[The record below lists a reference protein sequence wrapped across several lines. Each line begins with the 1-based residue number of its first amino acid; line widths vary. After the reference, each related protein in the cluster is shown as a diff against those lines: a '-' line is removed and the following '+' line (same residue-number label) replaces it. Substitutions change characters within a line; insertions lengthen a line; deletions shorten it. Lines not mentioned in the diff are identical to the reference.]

1 MYYRTY
7 DLPWAG
13 AALDDKRFRSILLWV
28 AAVTLLFAIVVPV
41 LPVRDPST
49 VAEPPPLPP
58 RLARLIIERSKP
70 VPPPPPPVVEKKPDE
85 VKPVETP
92 KPEPKPEP
100 KLAEKPPVET
110 PKPPPVEAPAPDRNR
125 ARERAQAAGVLALAD
140 ELADLRSEVSVAQLD
155 RKPTIASPGDA
166 VRAERA
172 MITTNAAASS
182 GGINTASLSRNTGGA
197 ALAARESTRVESRVE
212 AETRDAVEA
221 TRVSGDRAT
230 ASRSREEIEM
240 VFDRNKSAIFA
251 LYNRAL
257 RKDPGLEGKIVLTIT
272 IEPDGTVSACDVVSS
287 DLDAPDLEKRLV
299 RRVKLF
305 RFEARDVATV
315 TTTKPIDFFPA

>member
-7 DLPWAG
+7 DLPWAAG
-13 AALDDKRFRSILLWV
+13 ALEDKRFRSILLWV
-28 AAVTLLFAIVVPV
+28 TAVSMLLALVVPV
-41 LPVRDPST
+41 LPVRDNSRS
-49 VAEPPPLPP
+49 AEPPPLPP

-70 VPPPPPPVVEKKPDE
+70 VPPPPPPVVEPKKEEPKAE
-85 VKPVETP
+85 EPKPVEKPKP
-92 KPEPKPEP
+92 KPEAKTPE
-100 KLAEKPPVET
+100 
-110 PKPPPVEAPAPDRNR
+110 PPPVEAPKPDRNK

-140 ELADLRSEVSVAQLD
+140 ELMDLRSEVSVAQLD
-155 RKPTIASPGDA
+155 RKPTIAAPGEA
-166 VRAERA
+166 ARVERA
-172 MITTNAAASS
+172 LITTNAAATS

-197 ALAARESTRVESRVE
+197 ALAARETTRVESRV
-212 AETRDAVEA
+212 ASNTQQAAEA

-257 RKDPGLEGKIVLTIT
+257 RRDPGLEGKIVLTIT
-272 IEPDGTVSACDVVSS
+272 IEPDGSVSDCDIVSS
-287 DLDAPDLEKRLV
+287 DLNAPELESKLV
-299 RRVKLF
+299 RRVKMF